1 MSWSTQA
8 TARTK
13 APPEQVWKLWA
24 DVAGWS
30 RWDDEVASSRLEGDF
45 AVGTRGSLKPK
56 GGPTTSFVLT
66 HVEPNVAFSN
76 RSSLPLATLEFV
88 HTLRVEAGETVIEHR
103 AEMKGPLTVLFRRLI
118 GANIARGLPAAV
130 ARLARVAEE
139 RSA

>member
-1 MSWSTQA
+1 MIWSTQA
-8 TARTK
+8 TSRTK
-13 APPEQVWKLWA
+13 ASRESVWKLWA

-30 RWDDEVASSRLEGDF
+30 RWDDSVASSQLDGAF

-56 GGPTTSFVLT
+56 GGPATTFVLT
-66 HVEPNVAFSN
+66 HVEPNVAFTN

-88 HTLRVEAGETVIEHR
+88 HTLRVDRGETVIEHR
-103 AEMKGPLTVLFRRLI
+103 VEMNGPLTFLFRRLI
-118 GANIARGLPAAV
+118 GANIARGLPAVV